1 MSFGRLNIS
10 IVFMSN
16 TSANNNVK
24 IAKNTIFLYF
34 RMILLMAVSLYTS
47 RVVLS
52 TLGIEDYGVYNVVGG
67 FIGMLAFLNGAM
79 CSSTQRFI
87 TVELGRGNE
96 ESLKRVFSTCVIT
109 HGMIA
114 ALVFILAETVGL
126 WFMLEK
132 MVIPEER
139 MIAAMIVYQ
148 SSIIIS
154 VLQIM
159 SYPYNADIV
168 AHEKMSA
175 FAYISIYEAF
185 ANLSVVFLIRIVKI
199 DHLALYAIALLLV
212 KISVIMVYRIYCKH
226 YFIESSVKK
235 IFDKELIKQIFAFT
249 GWNLWGGMAGTL
261 MGQGINVL
269 LNLFFGP
276 AVNAARGMAVQVQSA
291 VHMFASNLQMAMNPQ
306 IMKTC
311 ASGEINAMHMLVFR
325 SAKFT
330 FILLLCIMLPLVT
343 EIDTVLNIWLE
354 EVPEFTNIFVCL
366 MFVICMLDSVSNPFM
381 TASAATGKV
390 RVYQSV
396 VGAILIAIVP
406 IAYVVLKLGGNPCSV
421 FFVHIAVSMIA
432 FTARLLVVR
441 RLVSLSVRKYIK
453 NVILPCALVLLP
465 SVVFVTVLKLFMPD
479 GILYVFINIVLTVFV
494 TSILSFLFGLSKH
507 ERTFIWDKIS
517 NSRK

>member
-1 MSFGRLNIS
+1 MSD
-10 IVFMSN
+10 
-16 TSANNNVK
+16 TSVNNNTR

-67 FIGMLAFLNGAM
+67 FIGMLSFLNGAM

-87 TVELGRGNE
+87 TVELGKGDE
-96 ESLKRVFSTCVIT
+96 ESLERVFSSCVIT

-114 ALVFILAETVGL
+114 ALVFILAETIGL
-126 WFMLEK
+126 WFVFEK
-132 MVIPEER
+132 MVIPEGR
-139 MIAAMIVYQ
+139 MVAVMIVYQ
-148 SSIIIS
+148 SSIITSI
-154 VLQIM
+154 VQIM

-185 ANLSVVFLIRIVKI
+185 VNLGVAFLIRIVNF
-199 DHLALYAIALLLV
+199 DRLAFYAVALLLV
-212 KISVIMVYRIYCKH
+212 KISVIMVYRIYCKRH
-226 YFIESSVKK
+226 FIEASVKK
-235 IFDKELIKQIFAFT
+235 NFDKGLIKQIFEFT

-276 AVNAARGMAVQVQSA
+276 TVNAARGMAVQVQSA
-291 VHMFASNLQMAMNPQ
+291 VHMFATNFQMAMNPQ

-311 ASGEINAMHMLVFR
+311 ASGEMNAMHLLILR

-330 FILLLCIMLPLVT
+330 FMLLFCIMLPLAI
-343 EIDTVLNIWLE
+343 EIDTVLSIWLE

-366 MFVICMLDSVSNPFM
+366 MLVICMIDSVSNPFM

-396 VGAILIAIVP
+396 VGGILIAIVP
-406 IAYVVLKLGGNPCSV
+406 IAYVVLKLGGNPYSV
-421 FFVHIAVSMIA
+421 FFVHIVVGVIA
-432 FTARLLVVR
+432 FIARLLIVR
-441 RLVSLSVRKYIK
+441 RLVCLSVRKYIK
-453 NVILPCALVLLP
+453 NVLLPCTLVLLP
-465 SVVFVTVLKLFMPD
+465 SGVFAVILKLFMPD
-479 GILYVFINIVLTVFV
+479 GILYAFINIVVIVFV
-494 TSILSFLFGLSKH
+494 TSILSFLLGLSKQ
-507 ERTFIWDKIS
+507 EQTFIWNKIS
-517 NSRK
+517 KGRK